1 MNRLYNIDLC
11 LLKLNIFFFWIFCM
25 SIVGIQTSFVQSI
38 TKYMNEW
45 DLPVSITD
53 HPDTYLLVYHQNI
66 LNCKLVCLSLSLSP
80 FLSHSLF
87 YYDILIPRSHVSSI
101 QWFIHIIR
109 KNSISYRPLSMIQ
122 IWPHILLCKFLTLI
136 TLQSHYNWLIIFQ
149 KQFVS
154 VVFKCTMTTIVGVR
168 NQWHNYTKMVGRSFI
183 IIKFKSNGEYRSSW

>member
-1 MNRLYNIDLC
+1 MFTETKHIFFLDFLHVDRRNTNQFCAIHHQIYEWMGPSGVNHRSSRHVPFGLSPKH
-11 LLKLNIFFFWIFCM
+11 LKL
-25 SIVGIQTSFVQSI
+25 QTGLSF
-38 TKYMNEW
+38 
-45 DLPVSITD
+45 
-53 HPDTYLLVYHQNI
+53 
-66 LNCKLVCLSLSLSP
+66 SLSLSP

-87 YYDILIPRSHVSSI
+87 SYDILIPRSHVSSI

-183 IIKFKSNGEYRSSW
+183 IIKFKSSGEYRSSW